1 MPWSKAIFIIM
12 KLTGLPI
19 LGKLP
24 VLSQHLLDEFNSLEL
39 AEITEANIDIDRI
52 LSLAGGTVNESMGI
66 YG

>member
-1 MPWSKAIFIIM
+1 MVGTEKKLVPWSKAIFI

-52 LSLAGGTVNESMGI
+52 LSLAGGTVK
-66 YG
+66 